1 MSIVSFIVLFA
12 VVWFMT
18 LMIALPIG
26 LRTQGEENDTVK
38 GTPASAPSNLRL
50 GRKMLIVTLIALPV
64 WLGLS
69 AIIEYDV
76 VTVADFD
83 WRGVLS
89 R

>member
-12 VVWFMT
+12 VIWFMT
-18 LMIALPIG
+18 LMIMLPIG
-26 LRTQGEENDTVK
+26 LRTQGEENDTVR
-38 GTPASAPSNLRL
+38 GTPSSAPSNLRM
-50 GRKMLIVTLIALPV
+50 GRKLAIVTLIAVPI

-76 VTVADFD
+76 VTVADLD